1 MRVFE
6 WSMLAFFLS
15 LVIFAGAFA
24 ALFRPSWRARGWV
37 TLKASLAVLVVSFG
51 VAMATSPPKDVLDAE
66 AAARNARRDVIARED
81 AERAAILKQNAEVEA
96 ALANK
101 RAIEDQARRAAEAE
115 KRKAD
120 EDESQRLAAI
130 EARAPKPMLR
140 DAIGCRAR
148 EPYDRLS
155 RIAAS
160 GDREAFSKLAVALVA
175 TSQCRTLKQG
185 TRIFLEDTAIFSGV
199 LCGRP
204 AGETVCFWLPIEII
218 K

>member
-15 LVIFAGAFA
+15 LVTFAGAVI
-24 ALFRPSWRARGWV
+24 ALLRPSWRVRGWR
-37 TLKASLAVLVVSFG
+37 TLKAALPVLVVSFS

-66 AAARNARRDVIARED
+66 AAARNARREIVAHEE
-81 AERAAILKQNAEVEA
+81 AERAAILKQNTEAEA
-96 ALANK
+96 ALASK
-101 RAIEDQARRAAEAE
+101 RATEDQTRRVAEAE
-115 KRKAD
+115 KAKSA
-120 EDESQRLAAI
+120 EDERRRLAAI

-155 RIAAS
+155 TIAAS
-160 GDREAFSKLAVALVA
+160 GDREAFTKLAVALVA

-185 TRIFLEDTAIFSGV
+185 TRIFLEDTAIFAGV